1 MTPEQQLLV
10 LKFQIAASI
19 LMGLDYFMPE
29 SWREKAN
36 EKAKAYFS
44 GVQSR
49 VDSDIT
55 STWEYIKSKIAK
67 IITAVVM
74 LGLGFLMLNFNSL
87 PILVESPAFLSLWSI
102 AALLLLTGGFLT
114 LSNIFM
120 YILIPVGLG
129 GLFRS
134 FTTFILGSPK
144 GPLAAIGFICLCV
157 SFGLRYNY
165 LVNV

>member
-1 MTPEQQLLV
+1 MTPEQQLLI

-36 EKAKAYFS
+36 EKAKGYFS

-49 VDSDIT
+49 VDSDMN
-55 STWEYIKSKIAK
+55 SAWEYIKSKTAK
-67 IITAVVM
+67 IITASVM
-74 LGLGFLMLNFNSL
+74 LGLAFLMLNFKSL
-87 PILVESPAFLSLWSI
+87 PILMESPVFLSLWSI
-102 AALLLLTGGFLT
+102 ATLLLFSGGFLT
-114 LSNIFM
+114 LFNIFM
-120 YILIPVGLG
+120 DILLPIGLG
-129 GLFRS
+129 GLFRA

-144 GPLAAIGFICLCV
+144 GPLAAIGFICLCI